1 MAKSKSDDAQQTS
14 SNWMRNRMTIEYLG
28 LWEGLYNPDFKPL
41 EFEGFRKDVG
51 LNSFMMSPSE
61 WIDRVHFIPQLVRPA
76 TGERYASP
84 IPSYQHFSAMGSD
97 PIETCYA
104 ARSELRCEKCASRFD
119 EMREAS

>member
-1 MAKSKSDDAQQTS
+1 MNLRIARMGMEHGKRCIRFAKAF
-14 SNWMRNRMTIEYLG
+14 RL
-28 LWEGLYNPDFKPL
+28 DFFP
-41 EFEGFRKDVG
+41 R
-51 LNSFMMSPSE
+51 
-61 WIDRVHFIPQLVRPA
+61 LVQPA

-97 PIETCYA
+97 PIETRYA